1 MKKKLLVFLTTLLFV
16 CTLAFATTACFEKG
30 SHVHVYDKAVATE
43 DYLAQPATC
52 ETKTT
57 YYYSCKCGVK
67 GAETFEQGEILGSEG
82 NKNAYVFQEDRLM
95 PWLNVKKNIT
105 FGIHK
110 KDIDDAKVEK
120 IIQTVGLDKFS
131 NAYPRQLS
139 GGMKQRVSIARAFA
153 YNPDFI
159 MMDEPF
165 SALDFFTREQ
175 MQNELLR
182 INKTLNCSIL
192 FVTHSIDE
200 ALTLGDKI
208 VILEKGI
215 IKSQYEIEE
224 ESNNRDLLDDKFVEL
239 KKKIINDLK
248 VI

>member
-1 MKKKLLVFLTTLLFV
+1 MDGIKLVNVSKFYSVEKEQVKVLDGINLNIPANKITVILGRSGCGKTTLLRLV
-16 CTLAFATTACFEKG
+16 SGL
-30 SHVHVYDKAVATE
+30 
-43 DYLAQPATC
+43 
-52 ETKTT
+52 
-57 YYYSCKCGVK
+57 
-67 GAETFEQGEILGSEG
+67 ETFEQGEIQEASL
-82 NKNAYVFQEDRLM
+82 KRKAYVFQEDRLM
-95 PWLNVKKNIT
+95 PWLNVRKNIA
-105 FGIHK
+105 FGLTKTEINQER
-110 KDIDDAKVEK
+110 IDE
-120 IIQTVGLDKFS
+120 IIQMIGLEKFDT
-131 NAYPRQLS
+131 AYPIQLS

-175 MQNELLR
+175 MQKELLK
-182 INKTLNCSIL
+182 IHQNTKCSIL

-200 ALTLGDKI
+200 ALILGDKI

-224 ESNNRDLLDDKFVEL
+224 ENHTRNLLDDRFLEL
-239 KKKIINDLK
+239 KRQIINDLK

>member
-1 MKKKLLVFLTTLLFV
+1 MDGIKLVNVSKFYAVEKETIKVLDGINLEIPQNKITIILGRSGCGKTTLLRLV
-16 CTLAFATTACFEKG
+16 SGLEKF
-30 SHVHVYDKAVATE
+30 D
-43 DYLAQPATC
+43 
-52 ETKTT
+52 
-57 YYYSCKCGVK
+57 
-67 GAETFEQGEILGSEG
+67 QGEILGS
-82 NKNAYVFQEDRLM
+82 KSKKKAYVFQEDRLM

-105 FGIHK
+105 FGINK
-110 KDIDDAKVEK
+110 NEVDDTKIDK
-120 IIQTVGLDKFS
+120 IIDTVGLNKFYS
-131 NAYPRQLS
+131 AYPSQLS

-182 INKTLNCSIL
+182 INKTLKCSIL

-208 VILEKGI
+208 VILEKGV
-215 IKSQYEIEE
+215 IKSQYEIDE
-224 ESNNRDLLDDKFVEL
+224 ESSQRDLLDEKFVKL
-239 KKKIINDLK
+239 KKQIINDLK

>member
-1 MKKKLLVFLTTLLFV
+1 MDGIKLVNVSKFYTVEKETIKVLDGIDLEIPANKITIILGRSGCGKTTLLRLV
-16 CTLAFATTACFEKG
+16 SGL
-30 SHVHVYDKAVATE
+30 
-43 DYLAQPATC
+43 
-52 ETKTT
+52 
-57 YYYSCKCGVK
+57 
-67 GAETFEQGEILGSEG
+67 ETFEQGEILGSEG

-224 ESNNRDLLDDKFVEL
+224 ESNKRDLLDDKFVEL

>member
-1 MKKKLLVFLTTLLFV
+1 MDGIKLVNVSKFYTVDKESIKVIDKIDLNIPENKITVILGRSGCGKTTLLR
-16 CTLAFATTACFEKG
+16 L
-30 SHVHVYDKAVATE
+30 VAGLE
-43 DYLAQPATC
+43 D
-52 ETKTT
+52 
-57 YYYSCKCGVK
+57 
-67 GAETFEQGEILGSEG
+67 FEQGEIIGVES
-82 NKNAYVFQEDRLM
+82 KRKAYVFQEDRLM
-95 PWLNVKKNIT
+95 PWLDVKSNIT

-110 KDIDDAKVEK
+110 NEINNSRINE
-120 IIQTVGLDKFS
+120 IIETVGLEKFY
-131 NAYPRQLS
+131 NAYPSQLS

-165 SALDFFTREQ
+165 SALDYFTREQ

-182 INKTLNCSIL
+182 IHKTLKCSIL

-208 VILEKGI
+208 VVLEKGI

-224 ESNNRDLLDDKFVEL
+224 ESSKRDLLDEKFVKL
-239 KKKIINDLK
+239 KKQIIDDLK

>member
-1 MKKKLLVFLTTLLFV
+1 MDGIKLVNVSKFYTVDKESIKVIDKIDLNIPENKITVILGRSGCGKTTLLR
-16 CTLAFATTACFEKG
+16 L
-30 SHVHVYDKAVATE
+30 VAGLE
-43 DYLAQPATC
+43 D
-52 ETKTT
+52 
-57 YYYSCKCGVK
+57 
-67 GAETFEQGEILGSEG
+67 FEQGEIIGVES
-82 NKNAYVFQEDRLM
+82 KRKAYVFQEDRLM
-95 PWLNVKKNIT
+95 PWLDVKSNIT

-110 KDIDDAKVEK
+110 NEIDNIRINE
-120 IIQTVGLDKFS
+120 IIETVGLEKFY
-131 NAYPRQLS
+131 NAYPSQLS

-165 SALDFFTREQ
+165 SALDYFTREQ

-182 INKTLNCSIL
+182 IHERLKCSIL

-200 ALTLGDKI
+200 ALILGDNI

-215 IKSQYEIEE
+215 IKSQYEIKED
-224 ESNNRDLLDDKFVEL
+224 SNKRDLLDDKFVKL
-239 KKKIINDLK
+239 KKQIINDLK

>member
-1 MKKKLLVFLTTLLFV
+1 MDGIKLVNVSKFYAVEKETIKVLDGINLEIPQNKITIILGRSGCGKTTLLRLV
-16 CTLAFATTACFEKG
+16 SGLE
-30 SHVHVYDKAVATE
+30 E
-43 DYLAQPATC
+43 LN
-52 ETKTT
+52 
-57 YYYSCKCGVK
+57 
-67 GAETFEQGEILGSEG
+67 QGEILGS
-82 NKNAYVFQEDRLM
+82 KSKKKAYVFQEDRLM

-105 FGIHK
+105 FGINK
-110 KDIDDAKVEK
+110 NELDDAKIDK
-120 IIQTVGLDKFS
+120 IIDTVGLNKFYS
-131 NAYPRQLS
+131 AYPSQLS

-182 INKTLNCSIL
+182 INKTLKCSIL

-208 VILEKGI
+208 VILERGV
-215 IKSQYEIEE
+215 IKSKYELGE
-224 ESNNRDLLDDKFVEL
+224 ESSQRDLLDEKFVKL
-239 KKKIINDLK
+239 KKQIINDLK

>member
-1 MKKKLLVFLTTLLFV
+1 MDGIKLVNVSKFYAVEKETIKVLDGINLEIPQNKITIILGRSGCGKTTLLRLVSGLEEF
-16 CTLAFATTACFEKG
+16 
-30 SHVHVYDKAVATE
+30 D
-43 DYLAQPATC
+43 
-52 ETKTT
+52 
-57 YYYSCKCGVK
+57 
-67 GAETFEQGEILGSEG
+67 QGEILGS
-82 NKNAYVFQEDRLM
+82 KSKKKAYVFQEDRLM

-105 FGIHK
+105 FGINK
-110 KDIDDAKVEK
+110 NEVDDTKIDK
-120 IIQTVGLDKFS
+120 IIDTVGLNKFYS
-131 NAYPRQLS
+131 AYPSQLS

-182 INKTLNCSIL
+182 INKTLKCSIL

-208 VILEKGI
+208 VILEKGV
-215 IKSQYEIEE
+215 IKSQYEIDE
-224 ESNNRDLLDDKFVEL
+224 ESSRRDLLDEKFVKL
-239 KKKIINDLK
+239 KKQIINDLK

>member
-1 MKKKLLVFLTTLLFV
+1 MDGIKLVNVSKFYTVEKETIKVLDGIDLEIPQNKITIILGRSGCGKTTLLRLV
-16 CTLAFATTACFEKG
+16 SGL
-30 SHVHVYDKAVATE
+30 
-43 DYLAQPATC
+43 
-52 ETKTT
+52 
-57 YYYSCKCGVK
+57 
-67 GAETFEQGEILGSEG
+67 ETFEQGEILGSEG

-165 SALDFFTREQ
+165 SALDYFTREQ
-175 MQNELLR
+175 MQNELLKIHER
-182 INKTLNCSIL
+182 LKCSIL

-200 ALTLGDKI
+200 ALILGDNI

-215 IKSQYEIEE
+215 IKSQYEIKED
-224 ESNNRDLLDDKFVEL
+224 SNKRDLLDDKFVKL
-239 KKKIINDLK
+239 KKQIINDLK
-248 VI
+248 VV